1 MPTALKKPP
10 TTKQNH
16 NNRLMGKTNNSM
28 MTFLKIVIIQGAN
41 LIVFDIMSLMLS

>member
-1 MPTALKKPP
+1 
-10 TTKQNH
+10 
-16 NNRLMGKTNNSM
+16 MGKTNISM